1 MGCGYSKQAQATIAR
16 RREQSANASS
26 TSSATAT
33 SSSTPAGEVKPS
45 WGGYGLQS
53 VRVGGKV
60 VKVCRGVVNSISVA
74 LNDTDCRNV
83 MLTGQYEGER
93 NAAGQREGRGTYR
106 FAAGDVYEG
115 DWKADEREGRGRMSY
130 ANGGVY
136 EGDYTANM
144 KQGLGTYLYASG
156 DVYEGERVAGRR
168 EGCGTYRYAG
178 GRAEVS
184 WYRAGEPVGEGA
196 QWSDDRQTACRLH
209 DGKVHESIPLEEAA
223 RIADEIGL
231 PVPSVS
237 GAPLRIPQ
245 SPVPPRKST
254 RVRFQQ

>member
-136 EGDYTANM
+136 EGEFKAGEMD
-144 KQGLGTYLYASG
+144 GHGTERFASG
-156 DVYEGERVAGRR
+156 NVYEGEYVAGNR
-168 EGCGTYRYAG
+168 EGRGTFRYAG
-178 GRAEVS
+178 GEADVGR
-184 WYRAGEPVGEGA
+184 YRGGADVGEGA
-196 QWSDDRQTACRLH
+196 RWSADRKAAWRLQ
-209 DGKVHESIPLEEAA
+209 DGEAGKPISLLEAA
-223 RIADEIGL
+223 GIAAEIGL
-231 PVPSVS
+231 
-237 GAPLRIPQ
+237 
-245 SPVPPRKST
+245 VPPAAGLGKRGS
-254 RVRFQQ
+254 RVHPYAA